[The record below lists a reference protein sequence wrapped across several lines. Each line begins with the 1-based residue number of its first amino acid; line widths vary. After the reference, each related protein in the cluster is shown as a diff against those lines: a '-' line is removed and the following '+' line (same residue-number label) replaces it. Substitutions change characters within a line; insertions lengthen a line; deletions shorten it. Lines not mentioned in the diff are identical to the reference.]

1 MNKIAEQV
9 LVASG
14 NLPVFPSGQPVWVA
28 PSGKKS
34 PTLQVL
40 PGQIVIY
47 DPTTN
52 LSLGP
57 GATTETNPAI
67 KIAVGVSKTG
77 RGAADFLLGAAGE
90 TIYGCATDEVNVRA
104 PKCGR
109 PDIKD
114 LLFSCTTAGE
124 QYTVVVTAWDSDIRG
139 QFDYNRPAEYVF
151 TRSVTNGACE
161 DCTSGDVSRQ
171 LACELVDAM
180 NGNKPTGWDVTKNGK
195 FIEPNELPFTAS
207 RLFNSSTIYCLSNVE
222 SEGCEQCNLVQRLHS
237 ITIGT
242 EGDAVTTTFTNAV
255 LPGSTTS
262 TAIAQLE
269 GIVEQ
274 INTALGGNGTAT
286 LLASGAKCCPYSI
299 EINTCLEDVVLNG
312 WDAVEEGPVA
322 LTPCGEATNPLEV
335 PADAPTCRN
344 CEVDEAGTVTYPA
357 GIRIFGREVE
367 PGSGCYIP
375 QPVRTYLGRQL
386 EIFPKGG
393 FENGTYR
400 VVDVQDAENA
410 NNLGSQLI
418 HLEYRQ
424 NVGGPGRHLDRPY
437 NSMSGRFNLPIKGD
451 RITELQTDASKQY
464 CHYVIEHTLPFS
476 STSFRGEKSAAKL
489 RTRIFVPSGDT
500 TTITDLEAI
509 LNAYFTSTPCKKAV
523 SLDCLD

>member
-14 NLPVFPSGQPVWVA
+14 NYPVFPAGQPVWVA
-28 PSGKKS
+28 PAGKKS

-40 PGQIVIY
+40 PGQVVIY
-47 DPTTN
+47 DPSTN

-57 GATTETNPAI
+57 GATVETNPGI
-67 KIAVGVSKTG
+67 KIAVGVSKFG

-114 LLFSCTTAGE
+114 LLFSCTTAG
-124 QYTVVVTAWDSDIRG
+124 QPYTVVVTAWDSDIRG
-139 QFDYNRPAEYVF
+139 QFDYNVPAEYVF
-151 TRSVTNGACE
+151 TRTVNDSACT
-161 DCTSGDVSRQ
+161 DCTSADVSRQ

-180 NGNKPTGWDVTKNGK
+180 NGTKPAGWDVTKNGK
-195 FIEPNELPFTAS
+195 YIEPTELPFTAS
-207 RLFNSSTIYCLSNVE
+207 RLFNSSTIYCLSNVA
-222 SEGCEQCNLVQRLHS
+222 SDGCEQCNLISRLHS
-237 ITIGT
+237 IVIG
-242 EGDAVTTTFTNAV
+242 EDEPIVFTNAN
-255 LPGSTTS
+255 LPGNVDV
-262 TAIAQLE
+262 TAIGQLA

-274 INTALGGNGTAT
+274 INTALDGNGTAT

-312 WDAVEEGPVA
+312 WDPEEGEGGEPVA
-322 LTPCGEATNPLEV
+322 LTPCGDATNPLVV

-344 CEVDEAGTVTYPA
+344 CEVDEAGDLTYPA
-357 GIRIFGREVE
+357 GIRIFGKEVE

-386 EIFPKGG
+386 EIYPKGG

-418 HLEYRQ
+418 HIEYRQ
-424 NVGGPGRHLDRPY
+424 NVGGPGRHLDRPF

-451 RITELQTDASKQY
+451 RITELQTDPNKQY
-464 CHYVIEHTLPFS
+464 CHYVIEHTLPSS
-476 STSFRGEKSAAKL
+476 STSYHGFKTAAKL
-489 RTRIFVPSGDT
+489 RTRIFIPSADT
-500 TTITDLEAI
+500 TTITDVEAI
-509 LNAYFTSTPCKKAV
+509 LNAYYTSAPCKKAV

>member
-9 LVASG
+9 LVAYG
-14 NLPVFPSGQPVWVA
+14 NYPVYPAGQPVWVA
-28 PSGKKS
+28 PAGKKS

-40 PGQIVIY
+40 PGQIVIF
-47 DPTTN
+47 DPSTN

-57 GATTETNPAI
+57 AATAETAPGI

-90 TIYGCATDEVNVRA
+90 TIYACSTDEVNVRA

-124 QYTVVVTAWDSDIRG
+124 AYTVVVTAWDSDIRG

-151 TRSVTNGACE
+151 TRTVT
-161 DCTSGDVSRQ
+161 DSSCTNCSPADVSKQ

-180 NGNKPTGWDVTKNGK
+180 NGTQPAGWDVTKNGK
-195 FIEPNELPFTAS
+195 YIEPSELPFSAS

-222 SEGCEQCNLVQRLHS
+222 STGCEQCNLVSRLYS
-237 ITIGT
+237 ISFGGEREDI
-242 EGDAVTTTFTNAV
+242 VFTNAN
-255 LPGSTTS
+255 LPGNEES

-274 INTALGGNGTAT
+274 INIALEGNGTAT

-299 EINTCLEDVVLNG
+299 EINTCLEGVVLNG
-312 WDAVEEGPVA
+312 WDAEEEEAVA
-322 LTPCGEATNPLEV
+322 LTPCGDSTNPLEV

-344 CEVDEAGTVTYPA
+344 CEEDEAGTLTYPA
-357 GIRIFGREVE
+357 GIRIFGKEVE

-386 EIFPKGG
+386 EIYPKGG
-393 FENGTYR
+393 FEHGTYR

-418 HLEYRQ
+418 HIEYRQ
-424 NVGGPGRHLDRPY
+424 NIGGAGRHLDRPY
-437 NSMSGRFNLPIKGD
+437 NSMSGRFNLPLRGD
-451 RITELQTDASKQY
+451 RIAELQTDPSKQY
-464 CHYVIEHTLPFS
+464 CHYVIEHTLPSS
-476 STSFRGEKSAAKL
+476 STSYHGFKTAAKL
-489 RTRIFVPSGDT
+489 RTRIFIPSGDT
-500 TTITDLEAI
+500 TTVTDLEAI
-509 LNAYFTSTPCKKAV
+509 LNAYFTTAPCKKAV